1 MVKRIKTTQETSVT
15 VQPRPDEI
23 PDKDWRSQHEEE
35 GMELNDSELGVLR
48 SGEFWGDFQ
57 VSDSGDLAIS
67 LLKQGRKRKSCLGN
81 EELLVNFIMN
91 SKALYTNHS
100 TSTDSED
107 FLNATVYII

>member
-67 LLKQGRKRKSCLGN
+67 LLKQGRKRN
-81 EELLVNFIMN
+81 
-91 SKALYTNHS
+91 
-100 TSTDSED
+100 
-107 FLNATVYII
+107 